1 MKIRARLFL
10 LILAVLVLCSSVS
23 FAGFDFSDERF
34 QGVFTTENLDRIIEE
49 YELYDDWYWTT
60 PPYVRQTFHGLQDSP
75 GWTDTAVNRYHRK
88 SYVRGLYGCRW
99 MSNQAFAENSD
110 KYGQGECFGF
120 AQFIGYLLSGEY
132 NPHHNWDYYYNLDA
146 SGGLRV
152 GDILRTEFEAGGKKY
167 NHSAVVYSVSDEE
180 ILFMQ
185 VSGSTYNRIRIG
197 SGFQDGY
204 HNDPDTLEEIAKI
217 PNIKICRS
225 RLNRTAPDPAEDPDP
240 ETGASGSGE
249 PDGHE

>member
-1 MKIRARLFL
+1 MKFHVRTFCLIVIASLFF
-10 LILAVLVLCSSVS
+10 SSVS
-23 FAGFDFSDERF
+23 FAGFSFSDDRF
-34 QGVFTTENLDRIIEE
+34 QGIFTTENLDRIIEE
-49 YELYDDWYWTT
+49 YELFDDWYWTT
-60 PPYVRQTFHGLQDSP
+60 PPRIQQTFHGRQDSP
-75 GWTDTAVNRYHRK
+75 GWTDSAVNRYNRK

-99 MSNQAFAENSD
+99 MSNQVFVVNTD

-152 GDILRTEFEAGGKKY
+152 GDILRTEFEARGKTY
-167 NHSAVVYSVSDEE
+167 HHSAVVYSVSEDE

-197 SGFQDGY
+197 AGFMDGY
-204 HNDPDTLEEIAKI
+204 HNDPDTLEEISKI

-225 RLNRTAPDPAEDPDP
+225 PLNRDAGQNQEVQN
-240 ETGASGSGE
+240 TGTPSGKSADSE
-249 PDGHE
+249 AR